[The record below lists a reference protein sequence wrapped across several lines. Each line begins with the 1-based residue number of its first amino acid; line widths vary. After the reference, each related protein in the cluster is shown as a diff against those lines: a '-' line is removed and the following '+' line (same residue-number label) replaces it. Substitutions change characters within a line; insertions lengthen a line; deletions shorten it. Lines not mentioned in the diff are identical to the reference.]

1 MDSSDP
7 YGLIGAKAGDA
18 ADVRPCQTEGCMI
31 LARGLKVHD
40 WDGGDRLV
48 SAPPQVEGGPFTEMR
63 LAPDA
68 ASAVV
73 AAIGRRRAGSEQ
85 PILQVVQDVLDSAVY
100 VVRATGVR
108 IKDRHSDSRLVGGT
122 PGLRKEG
129 ENARSRLIREDRELE
144 LVHSGAAASAG
155 EESGSGPMSDEWTTL
170 DAYLEEAVAAVEIPC
185 DSALRSIKA
194 DWCLVAS
201 IPRIKLLEEAGALQ
215 FEYLGT
221 SVVRF
226 RDLLKV
232 KDTGGRSAGGRFA
245 YFLARELAHDIF
257 SVRRQHGF
265 KEWLRFATA
274 TLGCASSLGG
284 IGWLLSQLTSIIS

>member
-7 YGLIGAKAGDA
+7 HGLIGAKAGDA
-18 ADVRPCQTEGCMI
+18 ADVRPCQTEGFMV
-31 LARGLKVHD
+31 LARGLNVHE

-48 SAPPQVEGGPFTEMR
+48 SAPPQVEDGSFTEMR
-63 LAPDA
+63 LAPSP

-85 PILQVVQDVLDSAVY
+85 PIWQVTRDVLDSAVY

-108 IKDRHSDSRLVGGT
+108 IKDRHSDSRLVRGT

-129 ENARSRLIREDRELE
+129 ENARSRLVREDREL
-144 LVHSGAAASAG
+144 VPSGAAAPTG
-155 EESGSGPMSDEWTTL
+155 KEGVVGPMSDEWTTL
-170 DAYLEEAVAAVEIPC
+170 VAYFEETVAAVEIPS
-185 DSALRSIKA
+185 DSALKSMKA

-201 IPRIKLLEEAGALQ
+201 IPRIELLEEAGALQ
-215 FEYLGT
+215 FDYLGT

-232 KDTGGRSAGGRFA
+232 KDTSGGSAGGRVA
-245 YFLARELAHDIF
+245 CFLARELAHDIF

-284 IGWLLSQLTSIIS
+284 IGWLLSQLTSVVS